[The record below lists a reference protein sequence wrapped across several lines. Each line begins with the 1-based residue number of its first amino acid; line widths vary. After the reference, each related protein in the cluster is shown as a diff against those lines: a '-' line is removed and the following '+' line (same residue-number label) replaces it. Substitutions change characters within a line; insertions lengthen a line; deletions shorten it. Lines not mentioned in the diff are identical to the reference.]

1 MSNLLKI
8 DGLETGFDTERGPI
22 RAVDGISFELQKG
35 KTLGVVGESG
45 CGKTVTAM
53 SIVDLLPKPSGKVLG
68 GSISLNGK
76 ELTGVDQKVMQRVR
90 GNEIGVIFQEPMAAL
105 NPVQR
110 IGKQITEALVLHKN
124 MDKDTA
130 LREAVQLLEAVG
142 IPSPERRVIEYPH
155 QLSGGMR
162 QRVMI
167 AIALCCEPDLL
178 IADEPTTA
186 LDVTVQAQI
195 LNLISKMQDNI
206 GMAVMLIT
214 HDLGVIA
221 EQCDEVIVM
230 YAGRIVERAPVREL
244 FSNPLHAYTKGLL
257 ASIPRLESERKT
269 VLPTIP
275 GQVAS
280 IHEFVEGC
288 RFCQRMQRS
297 GELVQERPPYLEI
310 NPGHFVEQCPE
321 CTKEDSNI
329 WKGPSKSVGQII
341 KLRRL
346 EPFTV
351 WVREIKAKASHKQ
364 IVTLLADRQKKLKRI
379 KVPLLRVEELKM
391 HFPVRGGI
399 FSRQTGAVKAVDGV
413 SISIN
418 AGETLGLVGESGCG
432 KSTLGKSIVRLL
444 RPNSGKITF
453 KGEDITSMAQW
464 SLRKRRQ
471 DFQMVFQ
478 DPAESLDARMSVGQ
492 LVSEPMIIQKMGN
505 RNERNERV
513 FELLDRVGLPRAAA
527 DKFPFEFSGGQRQR
541 IGIAR
546 SLAVNPD
553 LLVLDEPVSALDVS
567 VQSQVLNL
575 LMELQRDLG
584 LSYLFI
590 AHDLAVVKH
599 VSDRIAVMYLGK
611 IVEMTDAEKIYRG
624 PRHAYTKALIE
635 AIPVTDP
642 SRMREHEPLE
652 GEVPSPMNPPE
663 GCAFGHRINAPNY
676 EQSKGKD
683 IKLEEIE
690 SGHWVSNCPCCVDR

>member
-341 KLRRL
+341 KPRRS